1 MVFENPNDRAML
13 EVELEKYGLS
23 LKQFEDVVDSV
34 VPIISQAVKIATEIA
49 TEIAAVVSPTVHN
62 VMQCTIDANPKYY
75 HYYKHAKKLR
85 TRKKY
90 RNKLLRNAT
99 AVIEKGALI

>member
-1 MVFENPNDRAML
+1 MVFENPNDQALL
-13 EVELEKYGLS
+13 EAELKKRGFT
-23 LKQFEDVVDSV
+23 LKQFEDVIDSLT
-34 VPIISQAVKIATEIA
+34 PIISQAVKIATEIA
-49 TEIAAVVSPTVHN
+49 TEIAAAVSPTVHN
-62 VMQCTIDANPKYY
+62 VMRCTIDANPKYY

-99 AVIEKGALI
+99 AVIKKGAFI

>member
-34 VPIISQAVKIATEIA
+34 VPIISQVVKIA